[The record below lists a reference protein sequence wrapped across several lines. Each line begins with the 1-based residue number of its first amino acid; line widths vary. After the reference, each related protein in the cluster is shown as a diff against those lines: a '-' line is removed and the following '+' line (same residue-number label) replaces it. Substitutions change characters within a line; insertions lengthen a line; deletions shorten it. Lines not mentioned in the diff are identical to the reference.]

1 MSHSRAQ
8 PDPAVGAWGALMQRK
23 VPPQDP
29 GCRWLESKV
38 LKACPAKRGRLITAI
53 KNIRREKMLQQI
65 LPINPE
71 I

>member
-1 MSHSRAQ
+1 MSHSRAR

-29 GCRWLESKV
+29 GCGWLESKV
-38 LKACPAKRGRLITAI
+38 LKRGRLITAI
-53 KNIRREKMLQQI
+53 KNIRRGKMLQQI